1 MKILSLNCQGLG
13 NASAVLSLLN
23 VQRHYIPDVLFFS
36 ETHLDIYPAECLRRR
51 LKMDFKIVSPSN
63 GRSGGVILLWRK
75 EVVIQQLFVAPK
87 YIDVKIVES
96 PGKIWRFTGIYGE
109 PRWEDKY
116 KTWDMMRNLNG
127 NNNLPWLIMGDF
139 NEISFSHEKEGGN
152 PRPQVYMQAFR
163 DAMNDCEL
171 EDIGFVGNQFTWK
184 SGRIRERLDRAL
196 ANADWSGMHPSAEL
210 IHLDFVKS
218 DHRPILIDT
227 EHRSVPQ
234 VKQSRPRRFEA
245 KWLREQGFTEV
256 VQQAWDSM

>member
-1 MKILSLNCQGLG
+1 
-13 NASAVLSLLN
+13 
-23 VQRHYIPDVLFFS
+23 
-36 ETHLDIYPAECLRRR
+36 
-51 LKMDFKIVSPSN
+51 
-63 GRSGGVILLWRK
+63 LLWRK

-96 PGKIWRFTGIYGE
+96 PRKIWRFTGIYGE

-171 EDIGFVGNQFTWK
+171 EDIGFVGNHFTWK
-184 SGRIRERLDRAL
+184 RGRIRERLDRAL
-196 ANADWSGMHPSAEL
+196 ANADWSGMHLSAEL
-210 IHLDFVKS
+210 IHLDFVK
-218 DHRPILIDT
+218 LT
-227 EHRSVPQ
+227 TG
-234 VKQSRPRRFEA
+234 QS
-245 KWLREQGFTEV
+245 
-256 VQQAWDSM
+256 